1 MHKLLSLMA
10 IAAGLSAPAF
20 AQINVAQHDGTTDFT
35 SRGIAGNVDGWAHN
49 GYKVDRQGGGIG
61 GRGLVGWS
69 TIMQDQNCATLETWQ
84 FAIFGG
90 NADRA
95 TGLPRTAAPTW
106 GADDSWPDVNNV
118 LGSTAPFLSPAGQ
131 PAGACAWIFTTTFAS
146 PVFMSPDGD
155 VYTPTLLTSN
165 LGGTADGSSSHIS
178 ISTAAAGAAAREYP
192 ITSGNAATN
201 NEMNNEFGIC
211 WVGLGPASGGSV
223 LTAGSKR
230 FWLNNLRY
238 DHTSRSGVED
248 TSGQFGPLFGALGP
262 QNFGMAGDY
271 PDAANITGQPAA
283 TPRADELIWS
293 DQHATD
299 FAAGQGIG
307 QVLLSSSM
315 LRDLIAAP
323 LVLSGTGLLE
333 INPTDPLFNIG
344 ASIPGMVAPITNLGV
359 PTIYDPLIPL
369 TQQPGI
375 APILHINQVNIYAQ
389 VVRLDLVA
397 GTASLGSCD
406 AHSFR
411 Q

>member
-1 MHKLLSLMA
+1 MHKLLSLIA

-20 AQINVAQHDGTTDFT
+20 AQIAVAQHDGTTDFT
-35 SRGIAGNVDGWAHN
+35 SRGITGLQDGWAHN

-61 GRGLVGWS
+61 SGLVGWT
-69 TIMQDQNCATLETWQ
+69 TIMQDQNCATLETFQ
-84 FAIFGG
+84 FAVFGG
-90 NADRA
+90 NADRV
-95 TGLPRTAAPTW
+95 TGLPGTPGAW
-106 GADDSWPDVNNV
+106 GQPDSWPDVNNV
-118 LGSTAPFLSPAGQ
+118 LGATATFFSPAGQ
-131 PAGACAWIFTTTFAS
+131 PAGACAWIYTTNFAS
-146 PVFMSPDGD
+146 PVDMTTEGD
-155 VYTPTLLTSN
+155 VFTSTLLVSN
-165 LGGTADGSSSHIS
+165 LGWTADGSSSHIS
-178 ISTAAAGAAAREYP
+178 ISQASAGAAAREYP
-192 ITSGNAATN
+192 ITSADANTN

-211 WVGLGPASGGSV
+211 WTGLGPASGGGV
-223 LTAGSKR
+223 LTPGSKR

-238 DHTSRSGVED
+238 NHTSRSGVED
-248 TSGQFGPLFGALGP
+248 TSGQFGALFGALGP

-271 PDAANITGQPAA
+271 PDAANITGQPAT

-299 FAAGQGIG
+299 FAAGSGIG
-307 QVLLSSSM
+307 QVLLATTM

-323 LVLSGTGLLE
+323 LPLAGTGLLE

-344 ASIPGMVAPITNLGV
+344 ASIPGMVAPIVNLGT

-375 APILHINQVNIYAQ
+375 APILHINQVSIYAQ
-389 VVRLDLVA
+389 IVRLDLVA

-411 Q
+411 L